1 MARKE
6 DIIGRLNELASILG
20 RDIDTSGNI
29 AELEQTLR
37 EAEDEVAMLSEESGH
52 GGENITGDG
61 AALGVGAQAD
71 ATVAGDALIS
81 IKVAKTLHVRAA
93 HGKHEVVR
101 IVRQGQEVTMR
112 ASEFAKFKPGLA
124 KRVQ

>member
-6 DIIGRLNELASILG
+6 DIIGRLNELASTLG
-20 RDIDTSGNI
+20 RDIDMSGTI

-37 EAEDEVAMLSEESGH
+37 EAEDEAAMLAEESGH
-52 GGENITGDG
+52 GGENITGDE
-61 AALGVGAQAD
+61 AVLNAEVQAD
-71 ATVAGDALIS
+71 TAPVGDALIS

-93 HGKHEVVR
+93 HGKREIVR